1 MALKTSYQ
9 DDVFTGNRKYTMVTN
24 QDATISLVDV
34 TEYSQEGDNFSAN
47 DINSQNRQINTNTN
61 KLVETLWTLAAA
73 NWPSTTTTV
82 NGRDVYVYQVNVTA
96 IHDDHPSW
104 DLGSANTIPSES
116 EEEAFAGIVAMT
128 VNSTNNTMKFYAVDK
143 PAVDLVICVRGVE

>member
-24 QDATISLVDV
+24 QDATISLVDA
-34 TEYSQEGDNFSAN
+34 TEYTQEGDNFSAN
-47 DINSQNRQINTNTN
+47 DINSQNRQINTNTD

-82 NGRDVYVYQVNVTA
+82 NGRAVYVYQVNVTA

-116 EEEAFAGIVAMT
+116 EEEAYGGIVAMT
-128 VNSTNNTMKFYAVDK
+128 VDKSANKMRFYATDK
-143 PAVDLVICVRGVE
+143 PSIDLVICVRGVE